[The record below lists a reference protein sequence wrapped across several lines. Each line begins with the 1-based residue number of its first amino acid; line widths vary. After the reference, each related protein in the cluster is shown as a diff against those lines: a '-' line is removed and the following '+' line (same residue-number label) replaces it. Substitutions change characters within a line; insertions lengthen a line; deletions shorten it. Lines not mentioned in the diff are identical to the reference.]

1 MISSSLK
8 ATPLRLRFLFL
19 ALYAPPLLLPGP
31 PPGPPGPPGPPAP
44 LSSAMPN
51 IDIRRLWAVLYSVR
65 LSSSVWLSGSPRKVP
80 SLVSIIGMSSM
91 MLVRDPTVGRSR
103 RM

>member
-1 MISSSLK
+1 MISSSLN

-31 PPGPPGPPGPPAP
+31 PPGPPGPPAPAP

-51 IDIRRLWAVLYSVR
+51 IDMRRLCAVLYSVR
-65 LSSSVWLSGSPRKVP
+65 LSNSVWLSGSPRKVP